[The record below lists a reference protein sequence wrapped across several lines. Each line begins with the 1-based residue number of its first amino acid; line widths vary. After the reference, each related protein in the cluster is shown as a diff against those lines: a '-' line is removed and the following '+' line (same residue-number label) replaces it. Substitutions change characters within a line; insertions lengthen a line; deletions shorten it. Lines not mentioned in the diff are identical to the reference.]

1 MKFKLQFASLVTLG
15 LLSGF
20 VFAIIVAAA
29 YLADIFSWPLVII
42 LVVLFNLVTWL
53 VGPYISDLMYRWF
66 YKIEFYDYEQVK
78 DKAPVAFLKKVCDEH
93 NMRVPKI
100 GIINDKNPTAFT
112 YGSAAFNA
120 RIVFTE
126 GLFDFLDEKELEAVA
141 AHELGHIVNHDFIIM
156 AIAATLLQ
164 VLYEM
169 FVIFTRS
176 RSGGGAAIPFG
187 RRGEKRDSSGYL
199 VIIGLVS
206 YLFYWLGTY
215 IVLFLSRTREYYADE
230 FSAKTTGDPNM
241 LSSALIK
248 IAYGIAAAPDTDKT
262 AHLLNNTRAQ
272 GIFDFKAAKEVALVY
287 ENSQTDKGLLE
298 RAFLFDLVNP
308 WAFFFELKS
317 THPLVGKRIRRLC
330 SLTKS
335 PAFRFEDILRKKVDK
350 GRVWKNFFTDI
361 AVMHSTIFLTIGFL
375 IAMVVIAAVAVA
387 AGRIGAAPLL
397 GVVMAYL
404 LLFFLLSVVKV
415 NYRYPTAKG
424 FAEATVLECMAD
436 VYASPVRGRP
446 VQLDGKAIGRG
457 QAGYIFGEDM
467 MFRDK
472 SGIIYLNYESGLP
485 LIGNLIFAWK
495 RLEGILNRQATASGW
510 FLRGATHHL
519 ELHRYNAE
527 GTTIKSYVR
536 LWFMVGTMLIPVI
549 LSIIAAVILL
559 P

>member
-1 MKFKLQFASLVTLG
+1 MKLKLQFASLVTLG

-20 VFAIIVAAA
+20 VFAIILAAT

-42 LVVLFNLVTWL
+42 LVVLFNVITWL

-78 DKAPVAFLKKVCDEH
+78 DKAPMAFLKKVCDEH
-93 NMRVPKI
+93 GIKVPKI
-100 GIINDKNPTAFT
+100 GIIRDKNPTAFT

-126 GLFDFLDEKELEAVA
+126 GLFDFLNEGELEAVA

-169 FVIFTRS
+169 YVIFTRS
-176 RSGGGAAIPFG
+176 RSGGAATIRFG

-230 FSAKTTGDPNM
+230 FSAKTAGDPNM

-248 IAYGIAAAPDTDKT
+248 IAYGIAAVPDTDKT

-272 GIFDFKAAKEVALVY
+272 GIFDFRAAKEVALVY
-287 ENSQTDKGLLE
+287 QNSQTDKNLLE

-308 WAFFFELKS
+308 WAFLSELKS

-335 PAFRFEDILRKKVDK
+335 PAFRFEDILRKTVDK
-350 GRVWKNFFTDI
+350 GRMWKNFFTDLL
-361 AVMHSTIFLTIGFL
+361 VMHSTTLLTIGSF
-375 IAMVVIAAVAVA
+375 VA
-387 AGRIGAAPLL
+387 AAAALAIEPASIL
-397 GVVMAYL
+397 GVVIVYL
-404 LLFFLLSVVKV
+404 LLFFLLSVIKV
-415 NYRYPTAKG
+415 NYRYPTTRG
-424 FAEATVLECMAD
+424 FAETTVLECMAD
-436 VYASPVRGRP
+436 AYASPFRGKP

-485 LIGNLIFAWK
+485 LIGNLLFAWK
-495 RLEGILNRQATASGW
+495 KLEQILNRQATASGW
-510 FLRGATHHL
+510 FLRGVTHHL
-519 ELHRYNAE
+519 ELHSYDAE

-536 LWFMVGTMLIPVI
+536 LWFMIGTMILPVALI
-549 LSIIAAVILL
+549 IIVALL
-559 P
+559 FLP

>member
-1 MKFKLQFASLVTLG
+1 MKLKLQFASLVTLG

-42 LVVLFNLVTWL
+42 LVVLFNVVTWL
-53 VGPYISDLMYRWF
+53 VGPYISDFMYKWF

-78 DKAPVAFLKKVCDEH
+78 DKAPMAFLKKVCDEH
-93 NMRVPKI
+93 NIKMPKI
-100 GIINDKNPTAFT
+100 GIIRDKNPTAFT

-126 GLFDFLDEKELEAVA
+126 GLFDFLNEEELEAVA

-169 FVIFTRS
+169 YVIFTRS
-176 RSGGGAAIPFG
+176 RSGGGATIHIG
-187 RRGEKRDSSGYL
+187 KRGEKKGSSGYL

-230 FSAKTTGDPNM
+230 FSAKSTGDPNM

-248 IAYGIAAAPDTDKT
+248 IAYGIAAVPDTEKT
-262 AHLLNNTRAQ
+262 THLLNNTRAQ
-272 GIFDFKAAKEVALVY
+272 GIFDFKAAKEIALVY
-287 ENSQTDKGLLE
+287 QNSQTDKNLLE

-335 PAFRFEDILRKKVDK
+335 PAFRFEDILRKTVDK
-350 GRVWKNFFTDI
+350 GRVWKNFFTDLL
-361 AVMHSTIFLTIGFL
+361 VMHSTTLLTIGSF
-375 IAMVVIAAVAVA
+375 IAAA
-387 AGRIGAAPLL
+387 AALAIEPASIL
-397 GVVMAYL
+397 GVVIVYL
-404 LLFFLLSVVKV
+404 LLFFLLSVIKV
-415 NYRYPTAKG
+415 NYRYPTTQG
-424 FAEATVLECMAD
+424 FAETTVLECMAD
-436 VYASPVRGRP
+436 AYASPFRGKP

-485 LIGNLIFAWK
+485 LIGNLLFAWK
-495 RLEGILNRQATASGW
+495 KLEQILDRQATASGW
-510 FLRGATHHL
+510 FLRGVTHHL
-519 ELHRYNAE
+519 ELHNYNAE

-536 LWFMVGTMLIPVI
+536 LWFMVGTMILPVALI
-549 LSIIAAVILL
+549 IIAALL
-559 P
+559 FLP